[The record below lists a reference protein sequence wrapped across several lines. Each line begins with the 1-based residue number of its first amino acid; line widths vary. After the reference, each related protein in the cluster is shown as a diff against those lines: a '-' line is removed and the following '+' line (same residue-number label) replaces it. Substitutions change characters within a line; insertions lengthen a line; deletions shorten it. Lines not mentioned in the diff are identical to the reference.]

1 MKIRSPN
8 NFDAIRF
15 IAASLVLFSHSFP
28 LTLHGEKEPVA
39 FLTNGFIDGGKI
51 AVITFFIL
59 SGFLISASWE
69 NTNNFRDY
77 LSARIKR
84 ILPALTGVLLL
95 TVLAGARLTSSTV
108 HEYIPSAAS
117 YFAKN
122 LTLYKGQLEI
132 IGVFESNPYGPAV
145 NGSLWTLRHE
155 FTCYLLIAVL
165 GCLKLIQKIQL
176 LLTWLVAALLPL
188 VAPINSN
195 FLLEF
200 LPLCAWF
207 LSGALAYSFRDH
219 EISKTSVCIC
229 VFAIIFT
236 ALSGADLVLA
246 SPAIAYLLIRTS
258 YKSSP
263 FLNFG
268 KYGDFSYGIYIYAFP
283 VQQLVIHHLT
293 NLSSLPVN
301 PWVVSLYSFPITLI
315 FAIASWHFIEKRFL
329 KRKTIQG

>member
-59 SGFLISASWE
+59 SGFLVSASWE
-69 NTNNFRDY
+69 SKNNFRNY

-84 ILPALTGVLLL
+84 ILPALIGVLLL
-95 TVLAGARLTSSTV
+95 TVLAGAILSTSSTP
-108 HEYIPSAAS
+108 EYIPSAAN

-122 LTLYKGQLEI
+122 ITLYKGQPEI
-132 IGVFESNPYGPAV
+132 IGVFESNPYGSAV

-155 FTCYLLIAVL
+155 FTCYLLIAGL
-165 GCLKLIQKIQL
+165 GCLKLIQKNYL
-176 LLTWLVAALLPL
+176 LLAWLVAALLPL

-195 FLLEF
+195 FLFEF

-207 LSGALAYSFRDH
+207 LSGALTYSFRDH
-219 EISKTSVCIC
+219 EISKASVCIC
-229 VFAIIFT
+229 VSAIIFT
-236 ALSGADLVLA
+236 ALSGANLVLA
-246 SPAIAYLLIRTS
+246 SPAIAYLLIHTS

-268 KYGDFSYGIYIYAFP
+268 KYGDFSYEIYIYAFP
-283 VQQLVIHHLT
+283 VQQLVIYLLHDSVSTEL
-293 NLSSLPVN
+293 N
-301 PWVVSLYSFPITLI
+301 PWLVSLYSFPITLI
-315 FAIASWHFIEKRFL
+315 LSIVSWNLIEKRFL
-329 KRKTIQG
+329 NRKTI